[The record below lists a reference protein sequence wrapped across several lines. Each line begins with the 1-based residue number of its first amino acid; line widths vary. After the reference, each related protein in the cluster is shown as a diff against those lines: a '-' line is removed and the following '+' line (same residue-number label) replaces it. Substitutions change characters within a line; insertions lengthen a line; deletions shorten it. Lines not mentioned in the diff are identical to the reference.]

1 MSKMI
6 QLTDHDMAE
15 VTRLSALGSMS
26 STDIAAQ
33 RRRSMRRQGL
43 KTKADQY
50 EEYAATVDAVRRSG
64 DPRAI
69 RAWGTANL
77 ALKDIPPGEV
87 HVDATLSNMS
97 VQYANEMY
105 IGEELMPVLQVF
117 KETDVYFSYGQSDR
131 LQYPDDE
138 MGSRGQANEIQETR
152 GTTTYVCRPFGFS
165 NFVSRRTLTNE
176 DAPLDEMVDLVEA
189 IAEGLAFRREQ
200 RIAGVMNTAANYG
213 TNTAAIAAANRWD
226 TVTGGDPIADIQ
238 NATAA
243 IWQGR
248 GPSELVAFCSLDV
261 YQVLSRHP
269 AILDLFKYNGSSP
282 GLATPDMIARFFD
295 IERLYVGKARQDAAV
310 NEALPPNY
318 TRIWG
323 DNFGVCR
330 VSRRASIRN
339 AVFGYTFRH
348 GAIQTV
354 VDYDPLKGHGGG
366 YTAQVSASETHDVV
380 ASPTGFLI
388 TTPVGP

>member
-1 MSKMI
+1 MSKQI
-6 QLTDHDMAE
+6 QLTDQDMAE
-15 VTRLSALGSMS
+15 VARLSALGSVS
-26 STDIAAQ
+26 HGDIVKSNTRVM
-33 RRRSMRRQGL
+33 RRRGMTPRFEKYQDYVSR
-43 KTKADQY
+43 
-50 EEYAATVDAVRRSG
+50 VDEARRSS
-64 DPRAI
+64 DPRVL
-69 RAWGTANL
+69 RAWDSANL
-77 ALKDIPPGEV
+77 ALKDIAPGAV
-87 HVDATLSNMS
+87 HVNATMSNLSI
-97 VQYANEMY
+97 QYANEMY
-105 IGEELMPVLQVF
+105 IGEELMPLLPVG
-117 KETDVYFSYGQSDR
+117 KESDVYFSYGQSDR

-152 GTTTYVCRPFGFS
+152 STSTYVCRPYGYS
-165 NFVSRRTLTNE
+165 NFVSRMTLTNE
-176 DAPLDEMVDLVEA
+176 DAPLNEMVDLVEA
-189 IAEGLAFRREQ
+189 IAEGLSFRREQ
-200 RIAGVMNTAANYG
+200 RIAGVLTTAANFG
-213 TNTAAIAAANRWD
+213 ANTAAIGAANRWD

-238 NATAA
+238 TATAA

-248 GPSELVAFCSLDV
+248 GPSDLIGFCSLDV

-295 IERLYVGKARQDAAV
+295 IDRLLVGKAREDLT
-310 NEALPPNY
+310 NEGTAPVF

-323 DNFGVCR
+323 DVFGVVR
-330 VSRRASIRN
+330 VARRASVRN

-366 YTAQVSASETHDVV
+366 YTAQVSVSEVHQVV
-380 ASPTGFLI
+380 ASPTGYLI